1 MIACPCGGIGR
12 RVGLKIRS
20 GLNLGASS
28 SLAKG
33 NLKRTHES
41 ESFFVVHFYSVK
53 FNLAFISSIN
63 FSGLTILPTYSP
75 ESLFLHSFDVS
86 RAISQNF

>member
-1 MIACPCGGIGR
+1 MQMGVPLVKRYRFENKITMIACLCGTCPCGGIGR

-33 NLKRTHES
+33 NLKR
-41 ESFFVVHFYSVK
+41 
-53 FNLAFISSIN
+53 
-63 FSGLTILPTYSP
+63 LTKV
-75 ESLFLHSFDVS
+75 SLFLLLEVLYE
-86 RAISQNF
+86 

>member
-1 MIACPCGGIGR
+1 MQMGVPLVKRYRFENKITMIACLCGTCPCGGIGR

-33 NLKRTHES
+33 NLKKTYKS
-41 ESFFVVHFYSVK
+41 KSFF
-53 FNLAFISSIN
+53 ITGGI
-63 FSGLTILPTYSP
+63 I
-75 ESLFLHSFDVS
+75 
-86 RAISQNF
+86 